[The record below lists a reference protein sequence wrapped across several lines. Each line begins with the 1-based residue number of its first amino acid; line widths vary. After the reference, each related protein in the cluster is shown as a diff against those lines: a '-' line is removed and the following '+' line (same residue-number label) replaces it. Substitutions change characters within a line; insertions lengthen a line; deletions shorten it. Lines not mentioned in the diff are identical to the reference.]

1 MQKRSAKWGIA
12 AVLASA
18 VAATAM
24 WVHAGSNE
32 ESQIRERL
40 SQAAPQSK
48 VVSVSA
54 SPMPGVYAVEL
65 DGGMVYASADGQY
78 LIQGDMLQI
87 KGKEIV
93 NITDQA
99 NAKRRVALLKAI
111 DKRDEII
118 FPAKGKTKAVL
129 TVFTDVDCG
138 YCRKLHAEVPAM
150 NAKGIEVR
158 YLAYPRDLPRVG
170 ATAGTGARMTEIWC
184 NANRAQA
191 LTLAKQGRPVP
202 AGKADCKAPISEQ
215 FALGRQMGVTGT
227 PAIYNANGEQ
237 LGGYITADRAAT
249 MLGLN

>member
-12 AVLASA
+12 AVVASA
-18 VAATAM
+18 VATTAL

-48 VVSVSA
+48 IVSVSA
-54 SPMPGVYAVEL
+54 SPIAGVYAVEL

-99 NAKRRVALLKAI
+99 NAKRRVALLNAI

-118 FPAKGKTKAVL
+118 FPAKGKAKAVI

-138 YCRKLHAEVPAM
+138 YCRKLHEEVPAM

-170 ATAGTGARMTEIWC
+170 ASAGTGARMTEIWC

-202 AGKADCKAPISEQ
+202 AGKADCKAPIGAQ

-227 PAIYNANGEQ
+227 PAIFNVKGEQ
-237 LGGYITADRAAT
+237 LGGYITADRAAAA
-249 MLGLN
+249 LGLN

>member
-1 MQKRSAKWGIA
+1 MQKRLKKWGIA
-12 AVLASA
+12 AFVASTVAVSA
-18 VAATAM
+18 V

-32 ESQIRERL
+32 ESQIRQRL
-40 SQAAPQSK
+40 QVAAPQSK
-48 VVSVSA
+48 IVSVSA
-54 SPMPGVYAVEL
+54 SPMPGVFAVEL
-65 DGGMVYASADGQY
+65 EGGMAYASADGQF

-87 KGKEIV
+87 KGKEII

-99 NAKRRVALLKAI
+99 NAKRRIGLLKTI

-118 FPAKGKTKAVL
+118 FPAKGKAKAVL

-138 YCRKLHAEVPAM
+138 YCRKLHDEVPAM

-170 ATAGTGARMTEIWC
+170 PTAGTGARMTEIWC

-191 LTLAKQGRPVP
+191 MTLAKQGRPVP
-202 AGKADCKAPISEQ
+202 AGKADCKAPIAAQ

-227 PAIYNANGEQ
+227 PAVFNAKGEQ

-249 MLGLN
+249 LLGLN